1 MKYNIEFIRLLA
13 VVLITFTHTRH
24 HIEEGFTYYL
34 IEVVPTYGTLFLSLI
49 SGYLFFKNSRTNPQL
64 FANKFKSLAI
74 PYLIANL
81 MVLLPVLVLKMC
93 GIDVLN
99 RLTFDYTLITEG
111 IFSLNSP
118 PINPPTYF
126 IRDLFMIFLFI
137 DLLMNRN
144 YKLLLIIIPYAIFG
158 QIMLRYDILALFTIG
173 ALYARYKEYFLKKM
187 LVPIALT
194 GLSVLSFFYFPDY
207 QRYVITTLLFI
218 FLIDI
223 EMMFIN
229 VGGFTYLLHLYHS
242 PIIVITFP
250 LLNKFIENEIW
261 SVICQISL
269 AVLGAF
275 ILFRFTRQFKQLK
288 IASGGR

>member
-144 YKLLLIIIPYAIFG
+144 YKLLLIIIPYATFG